1 MWLLEVNMGHLRS
14 KLQLSVCMRD
24 KRGCIRKRAPGW
36 KMLYFFVLDNKIVTQ
51 LYIHANFKSKL
62 LITFFV

>member
-24 KRGCIRKRAPGW
+24 KRGCYSINLRVFRVVQ
-36 KMLYFFVLDNKIVTQ
+36 YCTLDNRG
-51 LYIHANFKSKL
+51 SKFYFSVEP
-62 LITFFV
+62 IYEATYSNPV

>member
-24 KRGCIRKRAPGW
+24 KRGCYSIKEKEHPVGRCSRS
-36 KMLYFFVLDNKIVTQ
+36 LFISYHIY
-51 LYIHANFKSKL
+51 LYIQITKVKL
-62 LITFFV
+62 FITFCV